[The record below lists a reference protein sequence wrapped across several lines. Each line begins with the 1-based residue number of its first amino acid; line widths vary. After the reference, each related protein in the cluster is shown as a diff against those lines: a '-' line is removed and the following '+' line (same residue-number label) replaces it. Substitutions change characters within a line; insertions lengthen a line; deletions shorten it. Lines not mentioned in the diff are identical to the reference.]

1 MRKSIKNT
9 ARLSKKLVLL
19 LGGILIYSLSAFAAI
34 TPYIVETKT
43 LFFGNIIFIPGS
55 CLMVYDTQV
64 INNLTSSTICTN
76 STGTAGTYQIFANP
90 NKQVQIKIK
99 SHGDTG
105 NGIIYVPNGELV
117 SDFES
122 ALIIA
127 DTTKTINSGT
137 SGIIDITIGGR
148 LTINSMIAS
157 SASYGELF
165 EIEFTEL

>member
-1 MRKSIKNT
+1 MSKSIRNT
-9 ARLSKKLVLL
+9 ARLSEKLALL
-19 LGGILIYSLSAFAAI
+19 LSGILIYSFSTFAVT

-43 LFFGNIIFIPGS
+43 LFFGSIIFIPGS
-55 CLMVYDTQV
+55 CSMAYDTQV
-64 INNLTSSTICTN
+64 INNLTSSNICTN
-76 STGTAGTYQIFANP
+76 STGTTGTYQIFANP

-105 NGIIYVPNGELV
+105 NGVIYVPNGELV

-127 DTTKTINSGT
+127 DTTKTINSGA

-148 LTINSMIAS
+148 LTINAIIAS